1 MKRPAPSSALNEPTI
16 DYGFQRLQKVI
27 PRHPGDPER
36 LPKVGRAQTHNRFI
50 QTHRISDYCRC
61 VFSISLRSGWLLR
74 VLIII
79 SCIHRFCCLT
89 CFCVSTQTDSQ
100 LLTHTQFSSN
110 LWTRVS
116 VQSFHICPG
125 LAEFGSHESRYHT
138 CDAPEKRLTVNS
150 AGQ

>member
-89 CFCVSTQTDSQ
+89 CFCVSTQTNWQ

-110 LWTRVS
+110 LQFGHQYLFKAFTFVLVWLNLVHMNRVTTRVML
-116 VQSFHICPG
+116 QRKG
-125 LAEFGSHESRYHT
+125 
-138 CDAPEKRLTVNS
+138 
-150 AGQ
+150 

>member
-89 CFCVSTQTDSQ
+89 CFCVSTQTDWQ

-110 LWTRVS
+110 LQFGHQYLFKAFTFVLVWLNLVHMNRVTTRMML
-116 VQSFHICPG
+116 QRKG
-125 LAEFGSHESRYHT
+125 
-138 CDAPEKRLTVNS
+138 
-150 AGQ
+150 

>member
-89 CFCVSTQTDSQ
+89 CFCVSTQTDWQ

-110 LWTRVS
+110 LQFGHQYLFKDFTFVLVWLNLVHMNRVTTRVML
-116 VQSFHICPG
+116 QRKG
-125 LAEFGSHESRYHT
+125 
-138 CDAPEKRLTVNS
+138 
-150 AGQ
+150 

>member
-110 LWTRVS
+110 LQFGHQYLFKAFTFVLVWLNLVHMNRVTTRVML
-116 VQSFHICPG
+116 QRKG
-125 LAEFGSHESRYHT
+125 
-138 CDAPEKRLTVNS
+138 
-150 AGQ
+150 

>member
-89 CFCVSTQTDSQ
+89 CFCVSTQTDWQ

-110 LWTRVS
+110 LQFGHQYLFKAFTFVLVWLNLVHMNRVTTRVML
-116 VQSFHICPG
+116 QRKG
-125 LAEFGSHESRYHT
+125 
-138 CDAPEKRLTVNS
+138 
-150 AGQ
+150 